1 MNYNVYKHTNL
12 INHKSYIGITS
23 QKCENRWGING
34 KGYELQPKFYHA
46 IQKYGWDNFQ
56 HDILYT
62 NLDKETALKIEA
74 DYRVY
79 LEGLWK
85 EYAPEELKD
94 TPLVF
99 EEQKLRKLM
108 TDDDREGVDAAF
120 KDAMEQTLW
129 ERVTK
134 TNHKDVTYYKGLLK
148 EYTRDLLM
156 VMREDFLEEITGH
169 HIENKAFE
177 ED

>member
-1 MNYNVYKHTNL
+1 MDTKLIEKLCESKEKELMEKYYGNL
-12 INHKSYIGITS
+12 VKEAALEQPETIG
-23 QKCENRWGING
+23 E
-34 KGYELQPKFYHA
+34 
-46 IQKYGWDNFQ
+46 
-56 HDILYT
+56 YT
-62 NLDKETALKIEA
+62 KDLPLKIEA
-74 DYRVY
+74 EYRVY

-94 TPLVF
+94 APLVF